1 MTVDVGDLFGRS
13 RKFEIYFCQLNWLQW
28 VFVIIGCEKLDS
40 LDKKII
46 SILKKIIIY
55 KSK

>member
-1 MTVDVGDLFGRS
+1 MTVDVGDLFGRL

-46 SILKKIIIY
+46 SILKK
-55 KSK
+55 KL